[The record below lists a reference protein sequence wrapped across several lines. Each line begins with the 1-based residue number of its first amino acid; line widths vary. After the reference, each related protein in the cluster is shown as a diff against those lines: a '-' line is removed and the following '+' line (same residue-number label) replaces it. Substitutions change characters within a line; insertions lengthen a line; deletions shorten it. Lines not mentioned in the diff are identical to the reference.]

1 MTKDPGHI
9 PDVAELALR
18 SAAEFVVNEVIARLD
33 NGDVEGA
40 LDLYAEDAVLE
51 SVRGRDAIRQ
61 TIMHTAAAGL
71 GRKACHVVSNL
82 RGSIEGNTVVMDTT
96 QIAFVIDG
104 PPPWPANSVLLLV
117 RYVLKPSS
125 DGNLRIVE
133 QRVPGYQ
140 LNYG

>member
-1 MTKDPGHI
+1 MSTHPGHV

-18 SAAEFVVNEVIARLD
+18 SAAQFVVNEVNARLD
-33 NGDVEGA
+33 SGDLDGA
-40 LDLYAEDAVLE
+40 LELYAEDAVLE
-51 SVRGRDAIRQ
+51 AVQGREAIRQ

-71 GRKACHVVSNL
+71 GRKACHVISNY
-82 RGSIEGNTVVMDTT
+82 RGFTEDGAVVVDTT

-104 PPPWPANSVLLLV
+104 PPPWPASSVLLLV
-117 RYVLKPSS
+117 RYILKPSS

>member
-1 MTKDPGHI
+1 MTNHPGHV

-18 SAAEFVVNEVIARLD
+18 SAAEFVVNEVNARLD
-33 NGDVEGA
+33 NGDVDGA
-40 LDLYAEDAVLE
+40 LELYAEDAVLE
-51 SVRGRDAIRQ
+51 EVQGRDAIRQ
-61 TIMHTAAAGL
+61 TIMHTAATGL
-71 GRKACHVVSNL
+71 GRKACHVVSNY
-82 RGSIEGNTVVMDTT
+82 RGFIENDAVVMDTT

-117 RYVLKPSS
+117 RYILKPSS

-133 QRVPGYQ
+133 QRVPGYK